1 MEITKEKVL
10 EKAKELGLT
19 LTDEEADKYVKDGK
33 LPEKS
38 DDELEKAEVK
48 DLVKII
54 KEMRAENAER
64 RIANKKLEDKLKE
77 RDKETEKQKQKALE
91 EQGEYKKLYEEAL
104 AKVSEYEPK
113 VTEYT
118 EYQNVKREALK
129 KQLGDKWIDSFAS
142 TPLTELEV
150 LAGKLTEQTKE
161 QPNSSNHKGNKP
173 EGQKPLFNYTSM
185 KN

>member
-19 LTDEEADKYVKDGK
+19 LTDDEVEKLVKDGK
-33 LPEKS
+33 LPEKK
-38 DDELEKAEVK
+38 DDDLEKAEVK
-48 DLVKII
+48 DLVKML

-91 EQGEYKKLYEEAL
+91 EQGEFKKLYEEAL
-104 AKVSEYEPK
+104 AKVNEYEPK
-113 VTEYT
+113 VNEYT
-118 EYQNVKREALK
+118 EYQNVKRETLK

-150 LAGKLTEQTKE
+150 LAGKLTETKE
-161 QPNSSNHKGNKP
+161 QPNSSNHKGSKP
-173 EGQKPLFNYTSM
+173 QEQKPLFNYTSM
-185 KN
+185 K

>member
-19 LTDEEADKYVKDGK
+19 LTDDEAEKYVKDGK

-38 DDELEKAEVK
+38 EDELEKAEVK

-54 KEMRAENAER
+54 KEMRQENAER
-64 RIANKKLEDKLKE
+64 RVANKKLEDKLKE
-77 RDKETEKQKQKALE
+77 LDKDKEKQKQKDLE
-91 EQGEYKKLYEEAL
+91 EQGKWKELYEAEL
-104 AKVSEYEPK
+104 AKVKEFEPK

-118 EYQNVKREALK
+118 EYQNVKRETLK

-150 LAGKLTEQTKE
+150 LAGKLTETKE
-161 QPNSSNHKGNKP
+161 QPNSSNHKGSKP
-173 EGQKPLFNYTSM
+173 QENKPLFNYTSM

>member
-1 MEITKEKVL
+1 MEVTKEKVL

-19 LTDEEADKYVKDGK
+19 LTDEEVEKLVKDGK

-54 KEMRAENAER
+54 KEMRQENAER
-64 RIANKKLEDKLKE
+64 RIANKKLEDKLKDL
-77 RDKETEKQKQKALE
+77 DKEKEKQKQKDLE
-91 EQGEYKKLYEEAL
+91 EQGKWKELYEAEL
-104 AKVSEYEPK
+104 AKKNEYEPI
-113 VTEYT
+113 VNEYK
-118 EYQNVKREALK
+118 EYQSSKRETLK
-129 KQLGDKWIDSFAS
+129 KQLGDKWIDSFAN

-150 LAGKLTEQTKE
+150 LAGKLTTTKE
-161 QPNSSNHKGNKP
+161 EPNSSNHKGNKP
-173 EGQKPLFNYTSM
+173 EGNKPLINYTSM